1 MKKQSVAAA
10 CVTALLLL
18 TTACGK
24 AEEPALPV
32 PQEEQVKAI
41 CQLAVLECEYHNL
54 AKYQDGQKVE
64 RFLWM
69 TKGKRFWVEYS
80 ATAVLGINADQVS
93 MELQGDAVS
102 ITLPRARVLNCK
114 VNGDSLSKD
123 SYIVDKDS
131 APVTAQDEVAAFRDA
146 QDGLQKTVEADN
158 NMMNLAQKRAEELL
172 RNYVNSLAKATGTEY
187 QVEFHYIEEDE
198 TART

>member
-10 CVTALLLL
+10 CVAALLLL

-24 AEEPALPV
+24 AEEPALPL
-32 PQEEQVKAI
+32 PQEEQVKTI

-80 ATAVLGINADQVS
+80 ATAVLGIDADQVS
-93 MELQGDAVS
+93 MELQGDVVS
-102 ITLPRARVLNCK
+102 ITLPRARVLDCK

-131 APVTAQDEVAAFRDA
+131 APVTAEDEVYAFQEA
-146 QDGLQKTVEADN
+146 QDGLQKTVEADSD
-158 NMMNLAQKRAEELL
+158 MLDLAQTRVEELL
-172 RNYVNSLAKATGTEY
+172 KNYVTSLAKATGTEY
-187 QVEFHYIEEDE
+187 RVEFHYLEEDE
-198 TART
+198 TA

>member
-24 AEEPALPV
+24 AEAPVLPV

-41 CQLAVLECEYHNL
+41 CQLAVLECDYHNL
-54 AKYQDGQKVE
+54 AKFEQKDASK
-64 RFLWM
+64 FLWM
-69 TKGKRFWVEYS
+69 TKDKRFWVEYS
-80 ATAVLGINADQVS
+80 ATTVLGIDVNQVS
-93 MELQGDAVS
+93 MELQGDVVN
-102 ITLPRARVLNCK
+102 ITLPKAQVLDCK

-123 SYIVDKDS
+123 SYIVDKAS
-131 APVTAQDEVAAFRDA
+131 APVTAEDEVYAFQEA

-198 TART
+198 TA

>member
-1 MKKQSVAAA
+1 MKKQSAAAA

-24 AEEPALPV
+24 AEEPALPL
-32 PQEEQVKAI
+32 PQEEQVKTI
-41 CQLAVLECEYHNL
+41 CQLAVLECDYHNL
-54 AKYQDGQKVE
+54 AKFEQKDASK
-64 RFLWM
+64 FLWM
-69 TKGKRFWVEYS
+69 TKDKRFWVEYS
-80 ATAVLGINADQVS
+80 ATTVLGIDADQVS
-93 MELQGDAVS
+93 MELQGDVVN
-102 ITLPRARVLNCK
+102 ITLPKAQVLDCK
-114 VNGDSLSKD
+114 VNGDSLSPD
-123 SYIVDKDS
+123 SYIVDKAS
-131 APVTAQDEVAAFRDA
+131 APVTAEDEVYAFQEA

-198 TART
+198 TA

>member
-24 AEEPALPV
+24 AEEPALPL
-32 PQEEQVKAI
+32 PQEEQVKTI

-80 ATAVLGINADQVS
+80 ATAVLGIDADQVS
-93 MELQGDAVS
+93 MELQGDVVS

-131 APVTAQDEVAAFRDA
+131 APVTAEDEVRAFKDA
-146 QDGLQKTVEADN
+146 QDSLQQTVEADGD
-158 NMMNLAQKRAEELL
+158 MLNLAQTRVEDLL

-198 TART
+198 TA

>member
-24 AEEPALPV
+24 AEEPALPL
-32 PQEEQVKAI
+32 PQEEQVKTI

-80 ATAVLGINADQVS
+80 ATAVLGIDADQVS
-93 MELQGDAVS
+93 MELQGDVVS
-102 ITLPRARVLNCK
+102 IMLPRARVLNCK

-123 SYIVDKDS
+123 SYIVDKES
-131 APVTAQDEVAAFRDA
+131 APVTAEDEVRAFKDA
-146 QDGLQKTVEADN
+146 QDSLQQTVEADGD
-158 NMMNLAQKRAEELL
+158 MLDLAQTRVEDLL

-187 QVEFHYIEEDE
+187 QVEFHYMEEDE
-198 TART
+198 TA

>member
-24 AEEPALPV
+24 AEEPALPL
-32 PQEEQVKAI
+32 PQEEQVKTI

-54 AKYQDGQKVE
+54 AKFEQKDASK
-64 RFLWM
+64 FLWM
-69 TKGKRFWVEYS
+69 TKDKRFWVEYS
-80 ATAVLGINADQVS
+80 ATAVLGIDADQVS
-93 MELQGDAVS
+93 MELQGDVVS

-131 APVTAQDEVAAFRDA
+131 APVTAQDEVAAFQEA

-198 TART
+198 TA

>member
-24 AEEPALPV
+24 AEAPVLPV
-32 PQEEQVKAI
+32 PQEGQMKAI

-54 AKYQDGQKVE
+54 AKFEQKDASK
-64 RFLWM
+64 FLWM
-69 TKGKRFWVEYS
+69 IKDKRFWVEYS

-93 MELQGDAVS
+93 MELQGDVVN
-102 ITLPRARVLNCK
+102 ITLPKAQVLHCK
-114 VNGDSLSKD
+114 VNGDSLSPD
-123 SYIVDKDS
+123 SYIVDKAS
-131 APVTAQDEVAAFRDA
+131 ATVTAEDEVYAFQEA

-158 NMMNLAQKRAEELL
+158 NMMNLAQTRVEDLL
-172 RNYVNSLAKATGTEY
+172 RNYVNSLATATGTEY
-187 QVEFHYIEEDE
+187 RVEFHYIEEDE
-198 TART
+198 TA

>member
-24 AEEPALPV
+24 AEEPALPL
-32 PQEEQVKAI
+32 PQEEQVKTI

-54 AKYQDGQKVE
+54 AKFEQKDASK
-64 RFLWM
+64 FLWM
-69 TKGKRFWVEYS
+69 IKDKRFWVEYS

-93 MELQGDAVS
+93 MELQGDVVS
-102 ITLPRARVLNCK
+102 ITLPRARVLKCK
-114 VNGDSLSKD
+114 VNGDSLSPD
-123 SYIVDKDS
+123 SYIVDKAS
-131 APVTAQDEVAAFRDA
+131 APVTAEDEVYAFQEA

-172 RNYVNSLAKATGTEY
+172 KNYVNSLAKATGTEY

-198 TART
+198 TA

>member
-24 AEEPALPV
+24 AEEPALPL
-32 PQEEQVKAI
+32 PQEEQVKTI

-93 MELQGDAVS
+93 MKLQGDVVS

-198 TART
+198 TA

>member
-1 MKKQSVAAA
+1 MKKQSVAEA

-24 AEEPALPV
+24 AEAPVLPV
-32 PQEEQVKAI
+32 PQEGQMKAI

-54 AKYQDGQKVE
+54 AKFEQKDASKS
-64 RFLWM
+64 LWM
-69 TKGKRFWVEYS
+69 IKDKRFWVEYS
-80 ATAVLGINADQVS
+80 ATAVLGIDADQVS
-93 MELQGDAVS
+93 MELQGDVVS
-102 ITLPRARVLNCK
+102 ITLPKAQVLDCK

-123 SYIVDKDS
+123 SYIVDKAS
-131 APVTAQDEVAAFRDA
+131 APVTAEDEMYAFQEA
-146 QDGLQKTVEADN
+146 HDGLQKTVEADN
-158 NMMNLAQKRAEELL
+158 NMMNLAQTRVEDLL

-198 TART
+198 TA

>member
-24 AEEPALPV
+24 AEEPALPL
-32 PQEEQVKAI
+32 PQEEQVKTI

-54 AKYQDGQKVE
+54 AKFEQKDASK
-64 RFLWM
+64 FLWM
-69 TKGKRFWVEYS
+69 TKDKRFWVEYS
-80 ATAVLGINADQVS
+80 ATTVLGIDVNQVS
-93 MELQGDAVS
+93 MELQGDVVKV
-102 ITLPRARVLNCK
+102 TLPKAEVLKSK

-123 SYIVDKDS
+123 SYIVDKAS
-131 APVTAQDEVAAFRDA
+131 APVTAEDEVYAFQEA
-146 QDGLQKTVEADN
+146 QDKLQQTVEADGD
-158 NMMNLAQKRAEELL
+158 MLNLAQTRVEDLL

-187 QVEFHYIEEDE
+187 QVEFHYMEEDE
-198 TART
+198 TA

>member
-24 AEEPALPV
+24 AEAPVLPV
-32 PQEEQVKAI
+32 PQEGQMKAI

-54 AKYQDGQKVE
+54 AKFEQKDASK
-64 RFLWM
+64 FLWM
-69 TKGKRFWVEYS
+69 IKDKRFWVEYS
-80 ATAVLGINADQVS
+80 ATAVLGIDADQVS
-93 MELQGDAVS
+93 MELQGDVVS

-114 VNGDSLSKD
+114 VNGDSLSPD
-123 SYIVDKDS
+123 SYIVDKAS
-131 APVTAQDEVAAFRDA
+131 ATVTAEDEVYAFQEA

-158 NMMNLAQKRAEELL
+158 NMMNLAQTRVEDLL

-198 TART
+198 TA

>member
-24 AEEPALPV
+24 AEAPVLPV
-32 PQEEQVKAI
+32 PQEGQMKAI

-54 AKYQDGQKVE
+54 AKFEQKDASK
-64 RFLWM
+64 FLWM
-69 TKGKRFWVEYS
+69 IKDKRFWVEYS
-80 ATAVLGINADQVS
+80 ATAVLGIDADQVS
-93 MELQGDAVS
+93 MELQGDVVN
-102 ITLPRARVLNCK
+102 ITLPKAQVLHCK
-114 VNGDSLSKD
+114 VNGDSLSPD
-123 SYIVDKDS
+123 SYIVDKAS
-131 APVTAQDEVAAFRDA
+131 ATVTAEDEVYAFQEA

-158 NMMNLAQKRAEELL
+158 NMMNLAQTRVEDLL

-187 QVEFHYIEEDE
+187 RVEFHYIEEDE
-198 TART
+198 TA

>member
-24 AEEPALPV
+24 AEEPVLPV
-32 PQEEQVKAI
+32 PQEGQMKAI

-69 TKGKRFWVEYS
+69 TTGKRFWVEYS
-80 ATAVLGINADQVS
+80 ATAVLGIDADQVS
-93 MELQGDAVS
+93 MKLQGDVVS

-114 VNGDSLSKD
+114 VNGDSLSPD

-131 APVTAQDEVAAFRDA
+131 APVTAEDEVAAFQEA

-198 TART
+198 TA

>member
-10 CVTALLLL
+10 CMTALLLL

-24 AEEPALPV
+24 AEEPALPL

-41 CQLAVLECEYHNL
+41 CQLAVLECDYHNL
-54 AKYQDGQKVE
+54 AKFEQKDASK
-64 RFLWM
+64 FLWM
-69 TKGKRFWVEYS
+69 TKDKRFWVEYS
-80 ATAVLGINADQVS
+80 ATTGLGIDVNQVS
-93 MELQGDAVS
+93 MELQGDVVN
-102 ITLPRARVLNCK
+102 ITLPKAQVLDCK

-123 SYIVDKDS
+123 SYIVDKAS
-131 APVTAQDEVAAFRDA
+131 APVTAEDEVYAFQEA

-198 TART
+198 TA

>member
-24 AEEPALPV
+24 AEEPALPL
-32 PQEEQVKAI
+32 PQEEQVKTI

-80 ATAVLGINADQVS
+80 ATAVLGIDADQVS
-93 MELQGDAVS
+93 MELQGDVVS

-131 APVTAQDEVAAFRDA
+131 APVTAQDEVAAFQDA

-187 QVEFHYIEEDE
+187 RLEFHYIEEDE
-198 TART
+198 TA

>member
-24 AEEPALPV
+24 AEEPALPL
-32 PQEEQVKAI
+32 PQEEQVKTI

-80 ATAVLGINADQVS
+80 ATAVLGIDADQVS
-93 MELQGDAVS
+93 MELQGDVVS

-123 SYIVDKDS
+123 SYIVDKES
-131 APVTAQDEVAAFRDA
+131 APVTAEDEVRAFKDA
-146 QDGLQKTVEADN
+146 QDSLQQTVEADGD
-158 NMMNLAQKRAEELL
+158 MLDLAQTRVEDLL

-198 TART
+198 TA

>member
-10 CVTALLLL
+10 CVAALLLL

-32 PQEEQVKAI
+32 PQEGQMKAI

-54 AKYQDGQKVE
+54 AKFEQKDASK
-64 RFLWM
+64 FLWM
-69 TKGKRFWVEYS
+69 TKDKRFWVEYS
-80 ATAVLGINADQVS
+80 ATTVLGIDVNQVS
-93 MELQGDAVS
+93 MELQGDVVKV
-102 ITLPRARVLNCK
+102 TLPKAQVLDCK

-123 SYIVDKDS
+123 SYIVDKAS
-131 APVTAQDEVAAFRDA
+131 APVTAEDEVYAFQEA
-146 QDGLQKTVEADN
+146 QDGLQKTVEADGD
-158 NMMNLAQKRAEELL
+158 MLNLAQTRVEDLL

-198 TART
+198 TA

>member
-24 AEEPALPV
+24 AEAPVLPV
-32 PQEEQVKAI
+32 PQEGQMKAI

-93 MELQGDAVS
+93 MELQGDVVS

-114 VNGDSLSKD
+114 VNEDSLSKD

-146 QDGLQKTVEADN
+146 QDGLQKTVEADGD
-158 NMMNLAQKRAEELL
+158 MLNLAQTRVEDLL

-198 TART
+198 TA

>member
-24 AEEPALPV
+24 AEEPALPL
-32 PQEEQVKAI
+32 PQEEQVKTI

-93 MELQGDAVS
+93 MELQGDVVS
-102 ITLPRARVLNCK
+102 ITLPRAQVLDCK

-123 SYIVDKDS
+123 SYIVDKAS
-131 APVTAQDEVAAFRDA
+131 APVTAEDEVYAFQEA
-146 QDGLQKTVEADN
+146 QASLRQDVEADQ
-158 NMMNLAQKRAEELL
+158 NMLNLAQTRAEELL

-198 TART
+198 TA

>member
-24 AEEPALPV
+24 AEEPALPL
-32 PQEEQVKAI
+32 PQEEQVKTI

-93 MELQGDAVS
+93 MKLQGDVVS

-172 RNYVNSLAKATGTEY
+172 RNYVNILAKATGTEY

-198 TART
+198 TA

>member
-1 MKKQSVAAA
+1 MKKQSVAAV

-24 AEEPALPV
+24 AEEPALPL
-32 PQEEQVKAI
+32 PQEEQVKTI

-54 AKYQDGQKVE
+54 AKFEQKDASK
-64 RFLWM
+64 FLWM
-69 TKGKRFWVEYS
+69 TKDKRFWVEYS
-80 ATAVLGINADQVS
+80 ATAVLGIDADQVS
-93 MELQGDAVS
+93 MELQGDVVS
-102 ITLPRARVLNCK
+102 ITLPRARVLKCK

-123 SYIVDKDS
+123 SYIVDKAS
-131 APVTAQDEVAAFRDA
+131 APVTAEDEVYAFQEA

-198 TART
+198 TA

>member
-24 AEEPALPV
+24 AEEPALPL
-32 PQEEQVKAI
+32 PQEEQVKTI

-54 AKYQDGQKVE
+54 AKFEQKDASK
-64 RFLWM
+64 FLWM
-69 TKGKRFWVEYS
+69 IKDKRFWVEYS

-93 MELQGDAVS
+93 MELQGDVVN
-102 ITLPRARVLNCK
+102 ITLPKAQVLHCK

-123 SYIVDKDS
+123 SYIVDKAS
-131 APVTAQDEVAAFRDA
+131 APVTAQDEVYAFQEA

-198 TART
+198 TA

>member
-24 AEEPALPV
+24 AEEPALPL
-32 PQEEQVKAI
+32 PQEEQVKTI

-80 ATAVLGINADQVS
+80 ATAVLGIDADQVS
-93 MELQGDAVS
+93 MELQGDVVS

-131 APVTAQDEVAAFRDA
+131 APVTAQDEVAAFQDA

-187 QVEFHYIEEDE
+187 RVEFHYIEEE
-198 TART
+198 YQ

>member
-1 MKKQSVAAA
+1 MKKQSAAAA

-32 PQEEQVKAI
+32 PQEGQMKAI
-41 CQLAVLECEYHNL
+41 CQLAVLECDYHNL

-80 ATAVLGINADQVS
+80 ATAVLGIDADQVS
-93 MELQGDAVS
+93 MELQGDVVS
-102 ITLPRARVLNCK
+102 ITLPRARVLNCS
-114 VNGDSLSKD
+114 VNGDSLSPD

-131 APVTAQDEVAAFRDA
+131 APVTAEDEVRAFKDA
-146 QDGLQKTVEADN
+146 QDSLQQTVEADGD
-158 NMMNLAQKRAEELL
+158 MLDLAQTRVEDLL

-198 TART
+198 TA

>member
-24 AEEPALPV
+24 AEEPALPL
-32 PQEEQVKAI
+32 PQEEQVKTI

-54 AKYQDGQKVE
+54 AKFEQKDASK
-64 RFLWM
+64 FLWM
-69 TKGKRFWVEYS
+69 IKDKRFWVEYS
-80 ATAVLGINADQVS
+80 ATAVLGIDADQVS
-93 MELQGDAVS
+93 MELQGDVVS

-131 APVTAQDEVAAFRDA
+131 APVTAEDEVYAFQEA

-158 NMMNLAQKRAEELL
+158 NMMNLAQTRVEDLL

-187 QVEFHYIEEDE
+187 RVEFHYIEEDE
-198 TART
+198 TA

>member
-10 CVTALLLL
+10 CMTALLLL

-24 AEEPALPV
+24 AEEPALPL

-54 AKYQDGQKVE
+54 AKFEQKDASK
-64 RFLWM
+64 FLWM
-69 TKGKRFWVEYS
+69 TKDKRFWVEYS
-80 ATAVLGINADQVS
+80 ATTVLGIDVNQVS
-93 MELQGDAVS
+93 MELQGDVVN
-102 ITLPRARVLNCK
+102 ITLPKAQVLDCK

-123 SYIVDKDS
+123 SYIVDKAS
-131 APVTAQDEVAAFRDA
+131 APVTAEDEVYAFQEA

-198 TART
+198 TA